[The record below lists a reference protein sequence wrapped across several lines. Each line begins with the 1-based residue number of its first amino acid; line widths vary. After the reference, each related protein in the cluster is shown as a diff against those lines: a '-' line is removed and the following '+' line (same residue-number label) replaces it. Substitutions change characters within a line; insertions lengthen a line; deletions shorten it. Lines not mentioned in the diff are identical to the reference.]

1 MARAVEVRS
10 QRSSVHKEATNE
22 TSEETGLDEE
32 TSIDLLICSKGKIE
46 GLTNELDLI
55 NSKYFVKKFEHTVLL
70 LRISVFT
77 HLEVGVILNYD
88 RNGLR
93 AV

>member
-10 QRSSVHKEATNE
+10 QRSSVHKEDANE

-32 TSIDLLICSKGKIE
+32 TSIDLLVCSKGKIE

-55 NSKYFVKKFEHTVLL
+55 N
-70 LRISVFT
+70 
-77 HLEVGVILNYD
+77 
-88 RNGLR
+88 
-93 AV
+93 

>member
-1 MARAVEVRS
+1 MSRAVEVKS

-32 TSIDLLICSKGKIE
+32 TSIDLLVCSKGKIK

-55 NSKYFVKKFEHTVLL
+55 NSKYYKV
-70 LRISVFT
+70 
-77 HLEVGVILNYD
+77 
-88 RNGLR
+88 
-93 AV
+93 

>member
-10 QRSSVHKEATNE
+10 QRSSVHKEAANE

-32 TSIDLLICSKGKIE
+32 TSIELLCSKGKIE

-70 LRISVFT
+70 L
-77 HLEVGVILNYD
+77 
-88 RNGLR
+88 
-93 AV
+93 